1 MECERHETNIRMYI
15 KIMDTMKL
23 RISLIRL
30 FRSNMQ
36 INSNIRSIPSAHLYL
51 FTFLIVLDTSSKK
64 RG

>member
-36 INSNIRSIPSAHLYL
+36 INSNIRSIPSTHLYL